1 MLDIQQLRNDLDTVV
16 AKLKSRKFEFDVVG
30 FTA

>member
-16 AKLKSRKFEFDVVG
+16 AKLKSRKFDFDIAG